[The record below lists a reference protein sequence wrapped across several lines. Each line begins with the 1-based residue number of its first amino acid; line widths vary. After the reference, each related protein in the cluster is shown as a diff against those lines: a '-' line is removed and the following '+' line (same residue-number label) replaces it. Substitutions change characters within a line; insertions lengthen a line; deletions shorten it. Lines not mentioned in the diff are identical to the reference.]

1 MQMQQGTVKFF
12 NDEKGFGFIKDNE
25 TNQDY
30 FVHVSG
36 VKEEITDGDAV
47 EYEVVEGRKG
57 LNAVNVKKI

>member
-1 MQMQQGTVKFF
+1 MQQGTVKFF

>member
-1 MQMQQGTVKFF
+1 MQQGTVKFF

-47 EYEVVEGRKG
+47 EYEVVEGKKG

>member
-1 MQMQQGTVKFF
+1 MQQGTVKFF

-36 VKEEITDGDAV
+36 VTEEITDGDAV
-47 EYEVVEGRKG
+47 EYEVVEGKKG
-57 LNAVNVKKI
+57 LNAVNVKKV